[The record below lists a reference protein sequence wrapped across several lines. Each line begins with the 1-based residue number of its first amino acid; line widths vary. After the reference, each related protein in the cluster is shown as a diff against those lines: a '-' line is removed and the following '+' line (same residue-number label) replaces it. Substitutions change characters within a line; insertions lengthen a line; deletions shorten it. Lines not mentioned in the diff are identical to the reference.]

1 VLHGLQSTDRAAR
14 LGREGSRSGGAAG
27 CFAADAARPFVSP
40 MRWSEADLQSYL
52 KRRGTI
58 ARPAEPPRLRR
69 PVRANALSE
78 EAIQRAVFAHIRT
91 RGALDTFAFHP
102 RNSGRDQRHLA
113 GINSGLGVV
122 SGVPDV
128 VVIKGGRVFA
138 LELKTERGRLS
149 PDQLKVHDE
158 MRAAGCEV
166 AVAYGLD
173 QAVEWLEARGILR
186 GSVA

>member
-1 VLHGLQSTDRAAR
+1 
-14 LGREGSRSGGAAG
+14 
-27 CFAADAARPFVSP
+27 
-40 MRWSEADLQSYL
+40 MRWSKQDLQHYL
-52 KRRGTI
+52 ARRGTI
-58 ARPAEPPRLRR
+58 ARPAEPPRLHR

-78 EAIQRAVFAHIRT
+78 EAIQRAVFQHLCH
-91 RGALDTFAFHP
+91 RGVPGVFAFHP
-102 RNSGRDQRHLA
+102 RNGSRDQRSLA

-128 VVIKGGRVFA
+128 IIIKDGRVFA

-166 AVAYGLD
+166 GVAYGLD
-173 QAVEWLEARGILR
+173 QAVEWLEAKGILR
-186 GSVA
+186 GQVGP